1 MPRIF
6 GKKQSTTPKTDDKSK
21 KSSKKS
27 STKESMGAAP
37 SDPRMLDVAAMNF
50 EKRVYQKDD
59 QYQEI
64 KTVMVSYNNSIS
76 APNTRENGQNTLN
89 ILKNLLNKCVGYLS
103 DHATGDKEE
112 HKGRCKNVENLIYQ
126 ISMRGNVLAKANA
139 NMNTLK
145 EDNKDTSKESTEIVL
160 EGLQEAVNAKGN
172 GKGRHKHSK
181 LIGMIAANVM
191 ADQAK
196 TKLSFEGGS
205 SGANK
210 HYPIPGETKDY
221 QYNVKV
227 NDKYDNEN
235 NINDN
240 ISSAL
245 HEFTHVSVSKTFGGN
260 DQMIALKRNDD
271 GTLDPNSL
279 SKEVDL
285 RKKEAANLIQIGTDT
300 ENKGANYVTKLR
312 DYGLSGTQMD
322 KYKNNEKMNEMK
334 NIFYALKD
342 LDKNSK
348 SKLLANTQQNET
360 GNLHWTDLYKDEHKL
375 ENQEITIFGSN
386 KTTKADVWVP
396 KDKDNESLK
405 LTDYETKHTDGTRGN
420 NALITIDKLHDESKE
435 TLYNDFSQQLENANI
450 DENVKDKLK
459 KDAVQ
464 FNSYNA
470 QIGDNYNAMIEYDST
485 LNQALLL
492 YERQYP
498 KDRSSKYYRN
508 LKAAALRAH
517 VRRLQQRLE
526 NEEAAEAEFN
536 EEAEAMA
543 NDMRQ
548 SLRPTTL
555 NPLVDRAYHIR
566 QAKQQSQLRQAK
578 QQSQPWMT
586 NY

>member
-1 MPRIF
+1 
-6 GKKQSTTPKTDDKSK
+6 
-21 KSSKKS
+21 
-27 STKESMGAAP
+27 
-37 SDPRMLDVAAMNF
+37 
-50 EKRVYQKDD
+50 
-59 QYQEI
+59 
-64 KTVMVSYNNSIS
+64 
-76 APNTRENGQNTLN
+76 
-89 ILKNLLNKCVGYLS
+89 
-103 DHATGDKEE
+103 
-112 HKGRCKNVENLIYQ
+112 
-126 ISMRGNVLAKANA
+126 
-139 NMNTLK
+139 
-145 EDNKDTSKESTEIVL
+145 
-160 EGLQEAVNAKGN
+160 
-172 GKGRHKHSK
+172 
-181 LIGMIAANVM
+181 NVM

-196 TKLSFEGGS
+196 TKLSFGGGS

-210 HYPIPGETKDY
+210 HYPVPGETKDY

-227 NDKYDNEN
+227 NDKYDNVD
-235 NINDN
+235 NINNN

-271 GTLDPNSL
+271 GTLDNNSL
-279 SKEVDL
+279 SKEVEL
-285 RKKEAANLIQIGTDT
+285 RKKEADNLIKIGTDT
-300 ENKGANYVTKLR
+300 ENTGANYATKLK
-312 DYGLSGTQMD
+312 DYGLSGSQMD
-322 KYKNNEKMNEMK
+322 KYKDNEKMNEMK
-334 NIFYALKD
+334 NIFHALKD
-342 LDKNSK
+342 LDPDSK

-360 GNLHWTDLYKDEHKL
+360 GNLHWTKLYKDEHKL
-375 ENQEITIFGSN
+375 EKQEITIGS
-386 KTTKADVWVP
+386 TKITADVWVP
-396 KDKDNESLK
+396 QDKDNESLK
-405 LTDYETKHTDGTRGN
+405 LKDYETKHTDGTKGD

-498 KDRSSKYYRN
+498 DDRSSKYYRN

-526 NEEAAEAEFN
+526 NEEAAFN

-548 SLRPTTL
+548 SLRSTTL
-555 NPLVDRAYHIR
+555 NPLVDRAYHT
-566 QAKQQSQLRQAK
+566 RQAK

>member
-6 GKKQSTTPKTDDKSK
+6 GKKQSTTPKMDDKSK

-64 KTVMVSYNNSIS
+64 KTGMVSYNNSIS

-139 NMNTLK
+139 NINTLK

-205 SGANK
+205 SGTNK

-566 QAKQQSQLRQAK
+566 QAKQQSQT
-578 QQSQPWMT
+578 WMT

>member
-6 GKKQSTTPKTDDKSK
+6 GKKQSTTPKMDDKSK

-64 KTVMVSYNNSIS
+64 KTGMVSYNNSIS

-89 ILKNLLNKCVGYLS
+89 ILKTLLNKCVGYLS

-139 NMNTLK
+139 NINTLK
-145 EDNKDTSKESTEIVL
+145 EDNKDTSQESTEIVL

-196 TKLSFEGGS
+196 TKLSFGGGS

-271 GTLDPNSL
+271 GTLDNNSL

-285 RKKEAANLIQIGTDT
+285 RKKEAENLIQIGTDT
-300 ENKGANYVTKLR
+300 ENTGANYATKLR

-334 NIFYALKD
+334 NIFHALKD
-342 LDKNSK
+342 LDPDSK

-360 GNLHWTDLYKDEHKL
+360 GNLHWTKLYKDEHKL
-375 ENQEITIFGSN
+375 EKQEITIGS
-386 KTTKADVWVP
+386 TKITADVWVP
-396 KDKDNESLK
+396 QDKDNESLK
-405 LTDYETKHTDGTRGN
+405 LKDYETKHTDGTKGN

-470 QIGDNYNAMIEYDST
+470 QIGENYNAMIEYDST

-566 QAKQQSQLRQAK
+566 QAKQQSQT
-578 QQSQPWMT
+578 WMT